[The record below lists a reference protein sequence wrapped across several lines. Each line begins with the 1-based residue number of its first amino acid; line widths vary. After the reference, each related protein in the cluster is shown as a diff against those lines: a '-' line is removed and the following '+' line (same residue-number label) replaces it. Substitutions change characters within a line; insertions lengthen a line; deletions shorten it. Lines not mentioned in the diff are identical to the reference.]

1 MFSKFC
7 QECRARLKFVG
18 KNVYMIPFT
27 CELNKVNIA
36 TRPKAMGAVTGLLS
50 EASERSDS
58 LEGLLRSNE

>member
-1 MFSKFC
+1 
-7 QECRARLKFVG
+7 
-18 KNVYMIPFT
+18 MIPFT

-36 TRPKAMGAVTGLLS
+36 TRAKAMGAVTGLLS